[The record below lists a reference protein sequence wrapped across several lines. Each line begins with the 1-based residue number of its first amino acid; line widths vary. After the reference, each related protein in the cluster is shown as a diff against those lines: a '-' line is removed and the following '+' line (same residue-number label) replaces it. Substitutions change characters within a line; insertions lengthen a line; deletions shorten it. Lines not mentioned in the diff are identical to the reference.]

1 MGKKCKIKLYKNLFK
16 IYSKK
21 KTSIINK
28 RIKCRIWFNRNKK
41 CFNTRFKK
49 YIKFNIFIFYKT
61 FKTKKKNS
69 NFKDLYLRVQK
80 ELKEREAPIF
90 KPEPLPVYH
99 PPEKPTSIYEVFI
112 PDFFNDK
119 KSNNNDIWKIINEEE
134 KLKEE
139 IEMLKKEKMDLMCQ
153 MINKN
158 NNNGISGNNLINVN
172 IINGNKINEENKDNV
187 KNLEKEKENND
198 ISFYKIND
206 NIYEENIFINPMKY
220 PLDIKLENDKIFQ
233 DDNYFLQKY

>member
-1 MGKKCKIKLYKNLFK
+1 L
-16 IYSKK
+16 IYSYF
-21 KTSIINK
+21 TK
-28 RIKCRIWFNRNKK
+28 RSRQ
-41 CFNTRFKK
+41 
-49 YIKFNIFIFYKT
+49 
-61 FKTKKKNS
+61 KKKNS

>member
-1 MGKKCKIKLYKNLFK
+1 
-16 IYSKK
+16 
-21 KTSIINK
+21 
-28 RIKCRIWFNRNKK
+28 
-41 CFNTRFKK
+41 
-49 YIKFNIFIFYKT
+49 
-61 FKTKKKNS
+61 
-69 NFKDLYLRVQK
+69 
-80 ELKEREAPIF
+80 
-90 KPEPLPVYH
+90 
-99 PPEKPTSIYEVFI
+99 
-112 PDFFNDK
+112 
-119 KSNNNDIWKIINEEE
+119 
-134 KLKEE
+134 
-139 IEMLKKEKMDLMCQ
+139 MLKKEKMDLMCQ

-220 PLDIKLENDKIFQ
+220 PLDIKLENEKIFQ